1 MSESKEQFRQ
11 RIGSVGAEEYNKDG
25 QRPCYP
31 PYMEDASVAVYAE
44 ALRDVMRLME
54 RDPGFVAILGPD
66 DIRDFAAERGID
78 LDAKLD

>member
-1 MSESKEQFRQ
+1 MSESKEQFIH
-11 RIGSVGAEEYNKDG
+11 RITTLAADKVNAHYEGHVLMIDLPA
-25 QRPCYP
+25 
-31 PYMEDASVAVYAE
+31 ASEAVYAE

-78 LDAKLD
+78 LEDTP